1 MTTNRF
7 APATSSPS
15 PHPRGRGP
23 CRGGRF
29 LPFNRRILLLT
40 ALIVFSFPFPSP
52 AQTNS
57 LYKNDFEK
65 SELGKVPDDFLVLDG
80 GFAVKEADGNKFLEL
95 PGTPLDSYTVQFG
108 PAGRAGLSVS
118 ARIRSSSVGRRF
130 PTFGVGLS
138 GAAGFR
144 LQVSPAKK
152 QVELFKD
159 QELKGSAPFEWK
171 AGLWTFLALQT
182 RAVSSGEFV
191 IEGKAWNQDDPE
203 PKVWMISVKDTD
215 EPNSGRPSVFGS
227 PFSGRPIQFDD
238 FVVRT
243 SSGNDSG

>member
-1 MTTNRF
+1 MNSPTIV
-7 APATSSPS
+7 SPS
-15 PHPRGRGP
+15 PPPRGRGP
-23 CRGGRF
+23 GRGGQY
-29 LPFNRRILLLT
+29 LPLNRHILQIT
-40 ALIVFSFPFPSP
+40 ALILFSFSSL

-57 LYKNDFEK
+57 LYKNDFEN
-65 SELGKVPDDFLVLDG
+65 EPLGKVPDDFQVLDG
-80 GFAVKEADGNKFLEL
+80 AFAVKEADGNKFLEL

-159 QELKGSAPFEWK
+159 QYLKGSASFDWK
-171 AGLWTFLALQT
+171 AGQWTFLTLQT
-182 RAVSSGEFV
+182 RAVASGGFV

-203 PKVWMISVKDTD
+203 PKAWMISVKDAD

-227 PFSGRPIQFDD
+227 PFSGKPIQFDD
-238 FVVRT
+238 FVVRN